1 MQIISSTVKNRGQ
14 RRLDEIGFR
23 LLGRQLLWYHGD
35 GTAGT
40 RIGIGIGTDTTAD
53 AFVLV
58 DNSVFGVRRP
68 GRANIKT

>member
-14 RRLDEIGFR
+14 RRLDEVGFR
-23 LLGRQLLWYHGD
+23 LLGRQLLCYHGD

>member
-40 RIGIGIGTDTTAD
+40 RIGIGTDTTAD